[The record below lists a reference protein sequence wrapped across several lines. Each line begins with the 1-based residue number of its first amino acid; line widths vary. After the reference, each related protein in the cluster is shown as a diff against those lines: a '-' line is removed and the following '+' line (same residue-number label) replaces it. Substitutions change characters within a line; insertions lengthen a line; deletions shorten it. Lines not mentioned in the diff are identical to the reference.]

1 MVNVFDAHVEE
12 LVELFL
18 SESLSLIMGYPQHA
32 HVILM
37 RVFEIQK
44 AFVQIPLC

>member
-18 SESLSLIMGYPQHA
+18 DESISLIMGHPLNTF
-32 HVILM
+32 VILM